1 MKPLSFKKRLIL
13 GFLAVAALIEAT
25 IIAVDVW
32 RAYGVQNELFLQHS
46 MMITQSTAV
55 ALRVPM
61 WNFDQETTESLLRS
75 VVLDPD
81 VLEAQVLHIGSTNP
95 IRFGEPAGDDGI
107 RISED
112 IVAPNEQAED
122 RTAIGSVTLGF
133 TRVRLD
139 KALQRLLSEA
149 AVAFLLLLIL
159 NLVVITLL
167 LRWMTRPLLRLTE
180 AMERLAAHDY
190 QVKVPETL
198 RPDEIGAVARAVEV
212 FKHNGIELQELQT
225 GMERKIAEQTR
236 DLSLAKEAAEA
247 ATEAKS
253 RFLATMSHEI
263 RTPMNGVLGM
273 AQVLENSPLDAE
285 QRECVEVILKSGNAL
300 LEIINDILDFSKL
313 DAERMELES
322 IPFDLEKVAYDS
334 LQLHFPKAREKGLE
348 LILDYPPDAPRHFLG
363 DPSRL
368 RQVLIN
374 LTSNAIKFTE
384 HGYVLL
390 RVDTGRAALGD
401 IGRDATVS
409 ISVTDTGIG
418 IDSATPSELFKPFAQ
433 ADQAITRRY
442 GGTGLGLSI
451 SHKLVSL
458 MGGEIQ
464 AHGTPGAGSVFS
476 VRLTLPSAEP
486 APYQDPFRLE
496 GTRILV
502 VDDRLENRMVLER
515 LLLHQGAEPVVLDTP
530 QEAQRVLS
538 EACQQQRPFHVAL
551 LDHHMADLDGLSLG
565 RRIRADASLHDV
577 RLAVLSSSG
586 EAGDAERFRQA
597 GFDAYLNKPYLRDT
611 LIAVLANLLRK
622 APDGPMVTRH
632 SVQEAAKAHGELPR
646 LGGRV
651 LLAEDVPAN
660 QKVALSMLKRL
671 GLQAQ
676 VADNGQQALELLS
689 ERTFDLVLMD
699 CRMPVLDGYQAT
711 RKIRGRP
718 DGKKIPII
726 ALTANATPQD
736 RQRCLDAGMNE
747 VLTKPFQLQEL
758 AVLLNDWLGRSPAA
772 VQAVGT
778 DRPEA
783 GPTVIDSQTFRNM
796 QSQLG
801 DDFNEVIDAVF
812 QSSEDIMDR
821 LERYPDD
828 LGLEEL
834 SRLAHSLKSA
844 CANIGGTALSNRAAA
859 LEQAAGREDEAALR
873 GRIDAL
879 ETAYQQMREAIEQ
892 LR

>member
-1 MKPLSFKKRLIL
+1 VKPLSFKKRLIL

-95 IRFGEPAGDDGI
+95 IRFGKTAGDDGI

-112 IVAPNEQAED
+112 IVPPNEQSED

-133 TRVRLD
+133 TRARLD

-149 AVAFLLLLIL
+149 TVAFLLLLIL
-159 NLVVITLL
+159 NLFVITLL
-167 LRWMTRPLLRLTE
+167 LHWMTRPLLRLTE

-190 QVKVPETL
+190 QVEVPETL
-198 RPDEIGAVARAVEV
+198 RPDEIGAVARAVQV

-225 GMERKIAEQTR
+225 GMERKITEQTR

-285 QRECVEVILKSGNAL
+285 QRECVDVILKSGNAL

-313 DAERMELES
+313 DAERMELEN
-322 IPFDLEKVAYDS
+322 IPFDLEKVAHES
-334 LQLHFPKAREKGLE
+334 LQLHFPRAREKGLE

-384 HGYVLL
+384 RGYVLL
-390 RVDTGRAALGD
+390 RVDTARATRGD
-401 IGRDATVS
+401 AAEDTAVS

-418 IDSATPSELFKPFAQ
+418 IDSQDPNELFKPFTQ

-451 SHKLVSL
+451 SQKLVAL

-464 AHGTPGAGSVFS
+464 ACGTPGEGSIFT
-476 VRLTLPSAEP
+476 VRLTLPIAEP
-486 APYQDPFRLE
+486 APYQDMAGLE

-502 VDDRLENRMVLER
+502 VDDGMENRMVLER
-515 LLLHQGAEPVVLDTP
+515 LLTHLGAEPVLLDQP
-530 QEAQRVLS
+530 KEAQQVLS
-538 EACQQQRPFHVAL
+538 EACRQQRPFRITL
-551 LDHHMADLDGLSLG
+551 LDHHMPGLDGLELG
-565 RRIRADASLHDV
+565 RRIRADRSLNDV

-597 GFDAYLNKPYLRDT
+597 GFEGYLNKPYLRNT
-611 LIAVLANLLRK
+611 LIAILTGLLQK
-622 APDGPMVTRH
+622 TPADPMVTRH
-632 SVQEAAKAHGELPR
+632 SVQESAKAHGELPR
-646 LGGRV
+646 LKGRV

-671 GLQAQ
+671 GLLAQ
-676 VADNGQQALELLS
+676 VAHNGQQALELLS

-699 CRMPVLDGYQAT
+699 CRMPVMDGYRAT
-711 RKIRGRP
+711 REIRSRP
-718 DGKKIPII
+718 DGKEIPII

-736 RQRCLDAGMNE
+736 RQRCLDEGMNE

-758 AVLLNDWLGRSPAA
+758 AVILNDWLGLSPAA
-772 VQAVGT
+772 AHAGGT
-778 DRPEA
+778 VRPKA
-783 GPTVIDSQTFRNM
+783 APAVIDSQAFQRM

-812 QSSEDIMDR
+812 TSSEDILER
-821 LERYPDD
+821 LKRYPDD
-828 LGLEEL
+828 LGTEEL

-844 CANIGGTALSNRAAA
+844 CANIGGAALSDQAAG

-873 GRIDAL
+873 GRIEAL
-879 ETAYQQMREAIEQ
+879 ETAYKQMHEAIEQ
-892 LR
+892 LL